1 MSAGTRAGT
10 GAALQSLGQG
20 LMQYT
25 QYNIEEMRQKNL
37 EAIRQQER
45 GEDRALRAKERGED
59 MDARAKERAEDRAA
73 RDKEIAVTRADR
85 AAERADAKRQAE
97 LERFD
102 KKKADE
108 LSPYTDQALEI
119 KRRIKLIEDEA
130 LKSGMEPDTTK
141 IQGMKAEYAQVLSMR
156 ADAEAEFYR
165 KNPKYAQMDG
175 WSDDTESP
183 ATPAP
188 GGSAAAPAAAKPTGR
203 APTATDVAALK
214 ADLTRNGNSQAQIDQ
229 HMQSVFG
236 PDWKKLDVPAAGA
249 QRPTSGVVPPPSMP
263 APTGKSGSAFSH
275 AMGGVRSFASGSSE
289 RAAAADAM
297 PPQAHPT
304 QQAAASFNSDAGKK
318 PPASVTPVFVTKAPA
333 KLTADQALSMA
344 GITRAKSLPE
354 ETAAGL
360 KSVAKS
366 AADAYIKAD
375 DTVTRGL
382 MQARDAAIDDYST
395 LTRRTGEA
403 AAGAQKAAGDFAD
416 KHQRNKVAYYTRKL
430 IAELSAG
437 KVGPDA
443 DRQIEMLAESGVTA
457 GEIRTIAKSGGMSP
471 EAAEKLITAINI
483 LR

>member
-59 MDARAKERAEDRAA
+59 MGARAKERAEDRAA
-73 RDKEIAVTRADR
+73 RDKEIAVARADR

-175 WSDDTESP
+175 WSDDADGP

-188 GGSAAAPAAAKPTGR
+188 GGSAAAPAASKPTGR
-203 APTATDVAALK
+203 SPTATDVAALK
-214 ADLTRNGNSQAQIDQ
+214 ADLTKNGNTQAQIDQ
-229 HMQSVFG
+229 QMQLVFG
-236 PDWKKLDVPAAGA
+236 ADWKKLDVPAADAKVLTGPFGPKGGA
-249 QRPTSGVVPPPSMP
+249 ADSFADSLATGLTDPATASRPTMLEQV
-263 APTGKSGSAFSH
+263 A
-275 AMGGVRSFASGSSE
+275 
-289 RAAAADAM
+289 
-297 PPQAHPT
+297 PPQAKPAPKPT
-304 QQAAASFNSDAGKK
+304 A
-318 PPASVTPVFVTKAPA
+318 PANIERVFVDAPA
-333 KLTADQALSMA
+333 APAAKPAAVEPGKPSAEQALATA
-344 GITRAKSLPE
+344 GITKVKTLPE
-354 ETAAGL
+354 EAAAGV

-366 AADAYIKAD
+366 AADTYVSAD
-375 DTVTRGL
+375 RAVTKGL
-382 MQARDAAIDDYST
+382 MQAKGAAVDDAAALGRSVSGAA
-395 LTRRTGEA
+395 TGAKA
-403 AAGAQKAAGDFAD
+403 AAGEFAD
-416 KHQRNKVAYYTRKL
+416 TMQSNKVAYYTRKL